1 MYCKILSQVIK
12 KAQRICYDKQ
22 VLESDSEIKVS
33 WRGSKDSWVFSKTV
47 SMVGHLIIH
56 D

>member
-1 MYCKILSQVIK
+1 MK
-12 KAQRICYDKQ
+12 KAKRICCDKQ
-22 VLESDSEIKVS
+22 ILESGSEVATS

-47 SMVGHLIIH
+47 SIVGCLIIR